1 MGSVKDLQ
9 VLEEPREDRLGLG
22 RFVFS
27 DRYSVFDWGEM
38 PDLIPF
44 KGASLCLI
52 SAYFFQRMEGLCNTH
67 YLGVVEGNRAK
78 TLDELGAPTNVMEIR
93 LVRVLRPRLRN
104 GGLDYTVFKEERS
117 NFLIPLEIIYRNS
130 LPPGSSVFKRLQRG
144 EVTYRDLGLDS
155 YPKPGCR
162 LEKPI
167 VDVST
172 KLEDPDRYLTWDEAR
187 KIASLTVEE
196 VEEIRRLTLKVNS
209 LITKEVLKAGLSNE
223 DGKIELAF
231 DLNRNIM
238 VVDAVGTPD
247 ECRFML
253 NGFHV
258 SKEAAREFYRKTEWF
273 KEVEKAK
280 KALKAGGRGDWR
292 CQVRLKPPPLDSDV
306 KRLISNLYAA
316 CANEITGRRWFDVP
330 KLRDVVKE
338 YRSMVE
344 GH

>member
-9 VLEEPREDRLGLG
+9 VLAEPRKDRLGLG

-52 SAYFFQRMEGLCNTH
+52 SAYFFQKMEGVCNTH
-67 YLGVVEGNRAK
+67 YLGVVEGGRMKA
-78 TLDELGAPTNVMEIR
+78 LDELESPTNVMEIR

-104 GGLDYTVFKEERS
+104 GELDYTVFKKERS

-130 LPPGSSVFKRLQRG
+130 LPPGSSVFKRIQRG
-144 EVTYRDLGLDS
+144 EVSYRDLGLDS

-167 VDVST
+167 LDVST

-187 KIASLTVEE
+187 EIASLSVEE
-196 VEEIRRLTLKVNS
+196 VEEVRRLTLKVNS
-209 LITKEVLKAGLSNE
+209 LITAEVLKAGLFNE

-231 DLNRNIM
+231 DSNRRLM

-247 ECRFML
+247 ECRFTL

-258 SKEAAREFYRKTEWF
+258 SKEAAREFYRGTKWF
-273 KEVEKAK
+273 KEVEMAK
-280 KALKAGGRGDWR
+280 KAWGTGCQGDWR
-292 CQVRLKPPPLDSDV
+292 SHVRLKPPPLSPDV

-330 KLRDVVKE
+330 QLRSVVEE
-338 YRSMVE
+338 YGSMVKDR
-344 GH
+344 